1 MSLDVDLMVVQP
13 VSVYS
18 ANITHNLGKMASHV
32 DVGDGL
38 TLYQILWRPD
48 EIAIPLTTARQLIV
62 YLAQGMNVLL
72 DDAERLYEFN
82 PENGW
87 GNYNNLL
94 NFTKQ
99 YLVACMENPDAELRI
114 SR

>member
-48 EIAIPLTTARQLIV
+48 EIPLTNAKQLIV
-62 YLAQGMNVLL
+62 YLAAGMNVLL
-72 DDAERLYEFN
+72 DDADRLREFN

-87 GNYNNLL
+87 GNYESLL
-94 NFTKQ
+94 MFTRN
-99 YLVACMENPDAELRI
+99 YLVACMETPDAALSI

>member
-1 MSLDVDLMVVQP
+1 MSLDVDLMVTQP

-18 ANITHNLGKMASHV
+18 ANITHNLGRMAAVV
-32 DVGDGL
+32 DVGDDL

-48 EIAIPLTTARQLIV
+48 EIPLTTARQLIV

-72 DDAERLYEFN
+72 DDADRLRDYN

-94 NFTKQ
+94 NFTKE
-99 YLVACMENPDAELRI
+99 YLVACMENPDAELSI